1 MKHYEMLYLVSGS
14 VPETD
19 VEGIQSEVAN
29 WVLKSGAQLTKQ
41 EPWGRRKLA
50 YPINHEKYGYY
61 TVAEFD
67 AEQETLQ
74 ELRKQ
79 LTLAKS
85 IMRFLMI
92 DKKPMSAKELLLQE
106 RAQKRAQARMA
117 QQDSA
122 SGRTEKT
129 PGSTSKPDQSAK
141 KEPKISLEDLDK
153 KLDELLDTD
162 IIS

>member
-1 MKHYEMLYLVSGS
+1 MKHYELLYLVSGA

-19 VEGIQSEVAN
+19 VEAIHTEVAD
-29 WVLKSGAQLTKQ
+29 WISKTGAQLTKQ

-50 YPINHEKYGYY
+50 YPVDHEKYGYY
-61 TVAEFD
+61 TVAEFE
-67 AEQETLQ
+67 AEPETLKD
-74 ELRKQ
+74 LRKN

-92 DKKPMSAKELLLQE
+92 DKKPMSAKELLMQE
-106 RAQKRAQARMA
+106 QAKKRVQARMA
-117 QQDSA
+117 QQESVGGKGEKGT
-122 SGRTEKT
+122 GRT
-129 PGSTSKPDQSAK
+129 SKLEQPAK
-141 KEPKISLEDLDK
+141 KESKISLEDLDK